1 MMNDTKFTQ
10 DGNTLTVERTF
21 DADLDTV
28 WPYWTEA
35 ELLDL
40 WWAPKP
46 WVSKTKEMDF
56 REGGRRLYAMCGPEG
71 EEHWCLATYTRIT
84 PKLSFSGEDAFCNEE
99 GTINEELPVST
110 FTNTF
115 TDEAGK
121 THVTIVSVY
130 ASEEHLKQII
140 DMGVKEGLSMIF
152 DTLDEILSK

>member
-1 MMNDTKFTQ
+1 MMNDTKFSQ

-21 DADLDTV
+21 NADIDTV

-115 TDEAGK
+115 KDDAGK
-121 THVTIVSVY
+121 THVTVVSVY

-152 DTLDEILSK
+152 DTLDGILSK

>member
-1 MMNDTKFTQ
+1 MNDTKFTQ

-71 EEHWCLATYTRIT
+71 EEHWCLATYTRII
-84 PKLSFSGEDAFCNEE
+84 PKLSFSGKDAFCNEE
-99 GTINEELPVST
+99 GFINEELPVST
-110 FTNTF
+110 YTNTF
-115 TDEAGK
+115 TDEVGK
-121 THVTIVSVY
+121 THVTVLSVY